1 MDMANKNIREFQRS
15 IGADGLAIVSLTRT
29 GSNHYKARI
38 KDGLTGREMT
48 YILASSNS
56 DGRAAK
62 NRLADIKRFFNN

>member
-1 MDMANKNIREFQRS
+1 MDKKTIRDFKRS
-15 IGADGLAIVSLTRT
+15 IGAGGLELVSLTRT
-29 GSNHYKARI
+29 GSQHYKARI
-38 KDGLTGREMT
+38 KNALTGRQMT